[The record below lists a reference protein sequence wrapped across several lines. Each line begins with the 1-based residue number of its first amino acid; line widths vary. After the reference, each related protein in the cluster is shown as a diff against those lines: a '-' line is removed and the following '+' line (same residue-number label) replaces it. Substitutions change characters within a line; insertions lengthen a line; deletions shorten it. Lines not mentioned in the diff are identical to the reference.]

1 MNPKQA
7 GFSEQRLQRV
17 SHMLQ
22 GYVERS
28 KLARIGAKLGFETHV
43 QTAQGVSLCSRC
55 HRGDDAGPRPGRVRR

>member
-28 KLARIGAKLGFETHV
+28 KLARTGKKLGFETHV
-43 QTAQGVSLCSRC
+43 ETAQGVTLCSRC
-55 HRGDDAGPRPGRVRR
+55 RGGDDAGSRPGRAPR